1 MDELNTRTSVSKQAA
16 LTPLAPKDALQSSH
30 TSARAATLI
39 SSASLKDFVADLV
52 PTAPLRVE
60 EELGS
65 GFVKLRVQEAE
76 ARQAEQDIRSVEDA
90 LIELLRNSLDAHAS
104 HIFVATAKEG
114 SRREITIL
122 DDGDGIPK
130 EFHTKIFEPRVTSK
144 LNSFHEDFW
153 GVHGRGMALYSI
165 AHHALRACVV
175 ASAPHVGASLTF
187 AFDTAACPE
196 KRDQSSFPT
205 IRAARVA
212 SAAPQL
218 TGIHNM
224 LRACVEF
231 CLHAH
236 TDCALYLGSPA
247 EIVATLIQ
255 CYQPRL
261 SGSSLLSSRGRDML
275 ALVKQPSLASSAQE
289 LTDAAKALGLELS
302 TRTSARILAGEIS
315 PLASIDQRI
324 QTSLEKKPA
333 RTPDIFDTTRKLQ
346 VSESDRAD
354 LELALTRAFAPFAK
368 KYYIAQ
374 TGKLKIRINP
384 SNIQVVFPFEDDA
397 DDL

>member
-1 MDELNTRTSVSKQAA
+1 MDELNTRTAASEPAATASFAPRSAA
-16 LTPLAPKDALQSSH
+16 LSSH
-30 TSARAATLI
+30 TSASAATLP
-39 SSASLKDFVADLV
+39 SSRSLKDFVADLV

-104 HIFVATAKEG
+104 HIFVATSKEG
-114 SRREITIL
+114 SRRDITIL

-130 EFHTKIFEPRVTSK
+130 DFHTKIFEPRVTSK

-165 AHHALRACVV
+165 AHHALLARVV
-175 ASAPHVGASLTF
+175 ASAPQLGASLSF
-187 AFDTAACPE
+187 AFDTATCPE

-205 IRAARVA
+205 IRTARAA
-212 SAAPQL
+212 SAVPQL

-224 LRACVEF
+224 FRVCVEF

-247 EIVATLIQ
+247 EIVATLIT
-255 CYQPRL
+255 CYQSHL
-261 SGSSLLSSRGRDML
+261 SGSSLLSLHAHDSL
-275 ALVKQPSLASSAQE
+275 PLVKRPSLASSAQE

-315 PLASIDQRI
+315 PLASIEQRI
-324 QTSLEKKPA
+324 QTTLEKQQA
-333 RTPDIFDTTRKLQ
+333 LMPDIFDTTRKLQ

-374 TGKLKIRINP
+374 TGKLKIRISP
-384 SNIQVVFPFEDDA
+384 SSIQVVFPFEDDA